1 MKLYKIAL
9 FCLCLLFISC
19 NGQSKKEVKSIK
31 PEDFAQKIKATSQP
45 QILDVRTPKEF
56 SDQHLDNAVNIN
68 WNSEEFDKK
77 VAELDQSKPVFVYC
91 LSGGRSSKAAGKLA
105 ELGFKE
111 IYEMDGGIVK
121 WNASGLAQKSNETIG
136 MSLAEYEKLLVSD
149 KKILINFY
157 ADWCAPCVKMKPYI
171 TKLQK
176 DLKDIV
182 IIRLDADANKTLLTE
197 LKIEE
202 LPTLLLYENKEMKWK
217 HSGFISEAD
226 LTKKL

>member
-1 MKLYKIAL
+1 MKLHKIAL

-19 NGQSKKEVKSIK
+19 NGQSKKEFKSIK
-31 PEDFAQKIKATSQP
+31 PKEFSQKINSTSQP
-45 QILDVRTPKEF
+45 QILDVRSPKEY

-68 WNSEEFDKK
+68 WNGDDFDKK
-77 VAELDQSKPVFVYC
+77 VAELDKSKPVFVYC
-91 LSGGRSSKAAGKLA
+91 LSGGRSSKASGKLA

-121 WNASGLAQKSNETIG
+121 WNASGLAKKNNETIG
-136 MSLAEYEKLLVSD
+136 MTLAEYEKLLVSD
-149 KKILINFY
+149 KKVLINFY

-171 TKLQK
+171 TKMQK
-176 DLKDIV
+176 DLKGV
-182 IIRLDADANKTLLTE
+182 TIIRLDADANKTLLTE

-202 LPTLLLYENKEMKWK
+202 LPTLLLYKNKEVKWR
-217 HSGFISEAD
+217 HSGFIGEDD

>member
-1 MKLYKIAL
+1 MKLPKIFL
-9 FCLCLLFISC
+9 SFLCLLFISC
-19 NGQSKKEVKSIK
+19 KGQQKEIKKIEPKEFSEK
-31 PEDFAQKIKATSQP
+31 LQSEKQP
-45 QILDVRTPKEF
+45 QLIDVRTPKEF
-56 SDQHLDNAVNIN
+56 SDQHLDNAININ
-68 WNSEEFDKK
+68 WNGDDFDKK
-77 VAELDQSKPVFVYC
+77 VAELDKSKPVFVYC
-91 LSGGRSSKAAGKLA
+91 LSGGRSSKASGKLA

-121 WNASGLAQKSNETIG
+121 WNASGLAEKSNETIG
-136 MSLAEYEKLLVSD
+136 MTLAEYEKLLVSD

-171 TKLQK
+171 TKMQK
-176 DLKDIV
+176 DFKDIT

-202 LPTLLLYENKEMKWK
+202 LPTLLLYENKEVKWR
-217 HSGFISEAD
+217 HSGFISEED